1 MITAEKLRELVHYD
15 PDSGVFTRL
24 KRTSN
29 STNIGDIVGSVNAG
43 GYIEMSV
50 GGKRSYGHRLA
61 FLWMT
66 GEMPPLVDHING
78 VRTDNRWV
86 NLRWADDALNS
97 ENRRNCPQ
105 RNNPLLGASWHKG
118 AQKWVSAIKVRGV
131 PRYLGLFATPEEAH
145 QVYLNAKRELHVG
158 CTI

>member
-1 MITAEKLRELVHYD
+1 MITAEELRELVHYD
-15 PDSGVFTRL
+15 QDSGVFTRL

-29 STNIGDIVGSVNAG
+29 STNIGDIVGNVNAG
-43 GYIEMSV
+43 GYIEMRV

-66 GEMPPLVDHING
+66 GEMPKIVDHING

-86 NLRWADDALNS
+86 NLRAADDTLNA
-97 ENRRNCPQ
+97 ENKRNRPIGS
-105 RNNPLLGASWHKG
+105 NPLLGVSWHKG
-118 AQKWVSAIKVRGV
+118 ARKWTCAIKVRGEYV
-131 PRYLGLFATPEEAH
+131 YLGLFVDPEEAH
-145 QVYLNAKRELHVG
+145 RAYLKAKRELHAG